1 MHNNSFQQL
10 NSINNKG
17 YVILDNA
24 SKTYRARNMI
34 VEKAKM
40 PNQNETINKDI
51 PASVTPP
58 KVSTGYLAV
67 GVFTALGALPVK
79 DAVVTV
85 YINNDKGEENAIY
98 HLVTDAN
105 GRIPSVE
112 LPVKY
117 DPNNKLESSKYFFS
131 TYNMRIQAINYYTV
145 NVVDLRIFPNIT
157 TDYSV
162 SLIPVMSGPT
172 TDHHEQIIII
182 PPSPIDK
189 SNE

>member
-1 MHNNSFQQL
+1 M
-10 NSINNKG
+10 
-17 YVILDNA
+17 DNA
-24 SKTYRARNMI
+24 SKPYRARNTI
-34 VEKAKM
+34 VEISEI
-40 PNQNETINKDI
+40 PEQNETIKKDI
-51 PASVTPP
+51 PTIETPP
-58 KVSTGYLAV
+58 EVSAGYIAV

-79 DAVVTV
+79 DAVVTI
-85 YINNDKGEENAIY
+85 YTANEAGEENAIY

-105 GRIPSVE
+105 GRIPNVE
-112 LPVKY
+112 LPVMYNPKN
-117 DPNNKLESSKYFFS
+117 PLESSKYFFS

-172 TDHHEQIIII
+172 TDLPEQTIVI

-189 SNE
+189 SND